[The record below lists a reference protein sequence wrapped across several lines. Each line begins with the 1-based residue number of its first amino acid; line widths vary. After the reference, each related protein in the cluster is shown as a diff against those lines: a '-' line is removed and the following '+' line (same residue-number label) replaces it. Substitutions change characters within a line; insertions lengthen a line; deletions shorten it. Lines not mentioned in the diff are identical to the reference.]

1 MVMNW
6 AEAELR
12 SAIASMEQKRAMAEW
27 ERDFWGLRVVQLDVQ
42 LTQHREW
49 LEELKARKP

>member
-1 MVMNW
+1 MNW